1 MEVQQLLQLIIDK
14 IIVHSRLITENDSI
28 AGRKT
33 EGQQI
38 PFKIVIRLRL
48 PQEYLKLLE
57 AKANETW
64 VNKPEEFGD
73 KNVNW

>member
-1 MEVQQLLQLIIDK
+1 MIVDK
-14 IIVHSRLITENDSI
+14 IVVHSRPVTDKDVV

-33 EGQQI
+33 EDQQI
-38 PFKIVIRLRL
+38 PYKIEMKLHL